1 MFENLLVSLSMKG
14 SMRQITDL
22 AFDSIDVDGSGGL
35 DQSELEDIMLI
46 VAKQIGVVPPTSE
59 DLQNIMMQLDDDY
72 DGIVSK

>member
-1 MFENLLVSLSMKG
+1 MLENLLVSLSMKG